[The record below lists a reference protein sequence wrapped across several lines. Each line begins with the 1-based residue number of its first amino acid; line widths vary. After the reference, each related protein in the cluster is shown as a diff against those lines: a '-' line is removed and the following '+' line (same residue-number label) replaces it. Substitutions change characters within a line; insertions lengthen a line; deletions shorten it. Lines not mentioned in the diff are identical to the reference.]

1 MNIIHLKYAV
11 EVALL
16 GSISKA
22 SESLAV
28 AQPNIS
34 RAIKDLESELDIA
47 IFDRTAKGM
56 TLTADGKDLIARAR
70 AVLSQID
77 EFESAY
83 KRSAPRKQTFSLS
96 APRAA
101 YIAEAFA
108 AFTRCI
114 DGETAE
120 IVFDETGTY
129 NTIKKIISSEC
140 KLGIIRYDADA
151 QRYFEELLRKNGLES
166 RHITDFR
173 YTVITSA
180 KSPLATKRV
189 ISEGD
194 LTEFIQI
201 THTDPYE
208 ATLTA
213 SDSKEPD
220 LRISSE
226 KRIYLLDSAAQ
237 LELLAENS
245 KTFMW
250 MSPLPEILLDRYG
263 LVQIACDG
271 SGKLYRDTLIY
282 RKNHKFSMLDNAFI
296 DNLTNSTK
304 ATAKI
309 L

>member
-16 GSISKA
+16 GSISRA

-47 IFDRTAKGM
+47 IFDRTVKGM
-56 TLTADGKDLIARAR
+56 TLTADGKDFVARAR
-70 AVLSQID
+70 AILNQLD
-77 EFESAY
+77 EFETAY
-83 KRSAPRKQTFSLS
+83 KKFTPKKQTFSLS

-108 AFTRCI
+108 TFTRSI

-120 IVFDETGTY
+120 IVLDETGTY
-129 NTIKKIISSEC
+129 KTIKKIISSEC

-151 QRYFEELLRKNGLES
+151 HRYFEELLRKNELES
-166 RHITDFR
+166 KHITDFR

-180 KSPLATKRV
+180 KSELATKKV

-194 LTEFIQI
+194 LTDFIQI

-237 LELLAENS
+237 LELLAENN

-250 MSPLPEILLDRYG
+250 MSPLPDILLKRYG
-263 LVQIACDG
+263 LVQILCDG
-271 SGKLYRDTLIY
+271 SGKIYRDTLIY
-282 RKNHKFSMLDNAFI
+282 RKNHKFSFLDNTFI
-296 DNLTNSTK
+296 DNLINSTK
-304 ATAKI
+304 STTQV